1 MWLAYSI
8 GQHSFVGFS
17 MKKVFRSYFSFTQK
31 ERYGVGVLII
41 LLLLLQI
48 ILFCMTFWIKP
59 DEMTN
64 EEKNWRTAWSQRK
77 KEFLFPD
84 SAESELPIA
93 AISLSPF
100 DPNTLDSIGF
110 SQLGLKPKTIHLLL
124 NWRRKGKVF
133 YKKEDLKPLY
143 TLSEADYA
151 RMEPFIR
158 INVQPEKNQYSNA
171 NFKRESEPAFLNL
184 NTTDSSSLVKLN
196 GIGPTLAHKII
207 ARRQA
212 LGGFINHAQ
221 LLEIYRFPDSTFLQ
235 LQQKLH
241 IDPLSIV
248 KIKLNTCNLEQLK
261 AHPYIGEK
269 IGNNIILL
277 RNGLGRFENIEQLRQ
292 VPLMNAEIYRK
303 IAPYFI
309 VE

>member
-1 MWLAYSI
+1 MWLAYFI

-17 MKKVFRSYFSFTQK
+17 MKKLFRSYFSFTQK
-31 ERYGVGVLII
+31 ERYGVGVLIV

-48 ILFCMTFWIKP
+48 ILFSMNAWIKP
-59 DEMTN
+59 DKMTD
-64 EEKNWRTAWSQRK
+64 EERNWRAAWNERK
-77 KEFLFPD
+77 NDWQSLTSE
-84 SAESELPIA
+84 ESELPTTPR
-93 AISLSPF
+93 SLFPF
-100 DPNTLDSIGF
+100 DPNTLDSTGF
-110 SQLGLKPKTIHLLL
+110 TQLGLPSKTIHLLL
-124 NWRRKGKVF
+124 NWRHKGKVF

-143 TLSEADYA
+143 TLSETDYA
-151 RMEPFIR
+151 RIEPFIR
-158 INVQPEKNQYSNA
+158 INVAPERNHYAYSD
-171 NFKRESEPAFLNL
+171 FKHESEPAFLNL
-184 NTTDSSSLVKLN
+184 NTTDSASLVKLK

-221 LLEIYRFPDSTFLQ
+221 LLEIYRFPDSTFQQ

-241 IDPLSIV
+241 IDPSSII
-248 KIKLNTCNLEQLK
+248 KIKLNTCTIEQLK

-277 RNGLGRFENIEQLRQ
+277 RNGLGHFENIEQLRQ

-309 VE
+309 AE